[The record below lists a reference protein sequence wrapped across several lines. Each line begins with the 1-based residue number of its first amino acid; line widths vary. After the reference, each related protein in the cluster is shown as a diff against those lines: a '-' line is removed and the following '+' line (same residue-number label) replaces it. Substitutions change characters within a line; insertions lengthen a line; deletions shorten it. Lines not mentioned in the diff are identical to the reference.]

1 MVALLV
7 GLALR
12 LTLSTM
18 VAVEPATVT
27 ARAVIPPDAA
37 NRGACVS
44 VWERG
49 ADAAE
54 QESCWALNGARESAS
69 FSRTFARLLAGEY
82 VVRLVV
88 RTTHG
93 DLVRTAPLLVG

>member
-1 MVALLV
+1 MVAVLV

-12 LTLSTM
+12 LVLSAS
-18 VAVEPATVT
+18 VATEPATVT

-44 VWERG
+44 VWEQG
-49 ADAAE
+49 ADAPE
-54 QESCWALNGARESAS
+54 QESCWSLNGAREPAS
-69 FSRTFARLLAGEY
+69 FSRTFTRLLAGEY
-82 VVRLVV
+82 AVRLVV

-93 DLVRTAPLLVG
+93 DLVRQAPLLVG